1 MEHTQHNWTLY
12 NVSIYITSDADIH
25 QEVSDSG
32 EESTEE
38 EEEVD
43 EMQADSEEVSNVESI
58 ARTVI
63 SVSPI

>member
-1 MEHTQHNWTLY
+1 MEHNWTLY

-32 EESTEE
+32 EKSTEE